1 MLIRLSARIEGTAKS
16 DESASSEEETYYT
29 ATEDGSLPSDPND
42 LLTRESVLDEDALGR
57 RKEITKML
65 KERAAIGTSAETQ
78 AALDRQ
84 AVLFRNLGLD
94 DQEPQSEVQSNN
106 LPPMSHNPYALLQES
121 SLNGDDADPDSP
133 PLYPAP
139 IPVAHTMMPNAGSS
153 FWVRYGNKLR
163 VNGTVEEVCIIE

>member
-1 MLIRLSARIEGTAKS
+1 MLIRLSARIEGTAKL

-42 LLTRESVLDEDALGR
+42 LLTRESISDEDALSR
-57 RKEITKML
+57 RKQITKML
-65 KERAAIGTSAETQ
+65 NERAAIETSAETQ

-84 AVLFRNLGLD
+84 AVLFRDLGLD
-94 DQEPQSEVQSNN
+94 DQEPQSEIQSNN
-106 LPPMSHNPYALLQES
+106 LPPMSHNPYAVLQES
-121 SLNGDDADPDSP
+121 NLNGDADPESP
-133 PLYPAP
+133 PLYPDR
-139 IPVAHTMMPNAGSS
+139 IPAVHTMMPDGGSS

>member
-1 MLIRLSARIEGTAKS
+1 MLIRLSARIEGTAKL
-16 DESASSEEETYYT
+16 DESASSGEETYYT

-42 LLTRESVLDEDALGR
+42 LLTRESISEEDALAR
-57 RKEITKML
+57 RKQLIKL
-65 KERAAIGTSAETQ
+65 LNERAAIETSAETQ

-94 DQEPQSEVQSNN
+94 DQEPQSEIQANN
-106 LPPMSHNPYALLQES
+106 LPPMSHNPYALLQEM
-121 SLNGDDADPDSP
+121 SLNGDAVPDSP
-133 PLYPAP
+133 PLDPAP
-139 IPVAHTMMPNAGSS
+139 IPVTHTMMPDGGSS

>member
-1 MLIRLSARIEGTAKS
+1 MLIRLSARIEGTAKP
-16 DESASSEEETYYT
+16 DESESSEEETYYT

-42 LLTRESVLDEDALGR
+42 LLTRESISEEDALGR
-57 RKEITKML
+57 RKQITKMF
-65 KERAAIGTSAETQ
+65 KERAAIENSVETQ

-94 DQEPQSEVQSNN
+94 DQEPQSEIQLNN
-106 LPPMSHNPYALLQES
+106 LPPMSHNPYAVLQES
-121 SLNGDDADPDSP
+121 SLNGDVEPDSP
-133 PLYPAP
+133 SLYPSS
-139 IPVAHTMMPNAGSS
+139 IPVAHTMMPNGDSS